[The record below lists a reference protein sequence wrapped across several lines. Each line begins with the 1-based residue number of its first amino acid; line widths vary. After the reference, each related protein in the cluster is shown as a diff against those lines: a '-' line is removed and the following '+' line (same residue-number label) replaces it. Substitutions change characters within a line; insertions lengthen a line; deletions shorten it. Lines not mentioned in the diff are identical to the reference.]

1 MRADSQVA
9 LRAVGTPAKVT
20 LKVLAGYYARARCSK
35 HCDVARYPV
44 LVVRGRVRPSIC
56 GARWDPRPG
65 PEKCANLAQAQ
76 VRVHRHGVPRTED
89 EA

>member
-9 LRAVGTPAKVT
+9 LRAVGTPAKAM
-20 LKVLAGYYARARCSK
+20 LKVLAGYRRALLE

-44 LVVRGRVRPSIC
+44 LVARGGTR
-56 GARWDPRPG
+56 G
-65 PEKCANLAQAQ
+65 PAQRNATNLAQAR

-89 EA
+89 EVYC